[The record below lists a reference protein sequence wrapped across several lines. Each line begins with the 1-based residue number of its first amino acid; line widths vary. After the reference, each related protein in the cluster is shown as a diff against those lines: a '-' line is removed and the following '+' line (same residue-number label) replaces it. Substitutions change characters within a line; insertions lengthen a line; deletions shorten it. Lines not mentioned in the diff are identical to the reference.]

1 VRGAVG
7 EEDAEHP
14 VVRILMVENFGDPR
28 PQCLGDKKAVELEEE
43 EFVVVL
49 CSRDVVV
56 VDDCREDGGH
66 GAFC

>member
-1 VRGAVG
+1 
-7 EEDAEHP
+7 
-14 VVRILMVENFGDPR
+14 MVENFGDPR